1 MEDKKSENEN
11 TTIELEN
18 DPKGALL
25 SKAQNNHVEPVLG
38 LNNFNAVQPQ
48 QKMDML
54 PFTRQQFPEAEQAQV
69 KHPANGMMYQI
80 SSHFLATVLDRYGKA
95 QVTKRFL

>member
-25 SKAQNNHVEPVLG
+25 SKAQNNHVEPILG
-38 LNNFNAVQPQ
+38 LNNFSTAVQPQ

-54 PFTRQQFPEAEQAQV
+54 PFTRQQFPEADQAQV
-69 KHPANGMMYQI
+69 KHPAN
-80 SSHFLATVLDRYGKA
+80 
-95 QVTKRFL
+95 